1 MEYPMNAPTNTP
13 PLPFELTEQQAEIR
27 DAIRRIM
34 TDFGDEYWLETDRT
48 GNYPHEFRKAIAA
61 GGWLGICMPEDV
73 GGSALGISDAAVMME
88 AVANSAGAQTA
99 ASSVH
104 LNIFGPNVLVK
115 YGNDDQRQTF
125 LPPII
130 SGDLM
135 TSFGVT
141 EPDAGLDTTQIKTFA
156 RKDGDDYVISGRKIW
171 NSCAQQADR
180 ILLLT
185 RTAEPAGGGKR
196 AEGMTLFFCELDK
209 SQVEVR
215 EIPKMGRHAVNSNM
229 LFFDDY
235 RVPARDVVGQVGRGF
250 YQLLDGLNPER
261 ILIAS
266 ETVGIGRQAIDRA
279 ARYARERV
287 VFGRPIGQNQSI
299 QHPLAQSWME
309 LEAAWLA
316 VVRAGALYDAGRPC
330 GAEANMAKYLGAEAG
345 FTACERAVLTHGG
358 MGYAQEYHVERLFRE
373 VQIGRIAPISQQL
386 ISCFIAER
394 VLDLPKSY

>member
-1 MEYPMNAPTNTP
+1 M
-13 PLPFELTEQQAEIR
+13 PFEETVQQLEIR
-27 DAIRRIM
+27 AAIQKVM
-34 TDFGDEYWLETDRT
+34 AGFDDDYWLESDQT
-48 GNYPHEFRKAIAA
+48 GQFPHDFRKAIAA

-99 ASSVH
+99 ASAIH
-104 LNIFGPNVLVK
+104 LNIFGPHVLVK
-115 YGNDDQRQTF
+115 YGTDEQRQTF

-141 EPDAGLDTTQIKTFA
+141 EPDAGLDTTQIRTFA
-156 RKDGDDYVISGRKIW
+156 RRDGDDYVISGRKIW
-171 NSCAQQADR
+171 NTMAQQAGR
-180 ILLLT
+180 VLLLT
-185 RTAEPAGGGKR
+185 RTSEATTGGKR
-196 AEGMTLFFCELDK
+196 AAGMTLFFCELDRTK
-209 SQVEVR
+209 IEVR

-235 RVPARDVVGQVGRGF
+235 RVPARDVVGEVGRGF

-261 ILIAS
+261 ILLAA
-266 ETVGIGRQAIDRA
+266 ETVGIGRQALSRA
-279 ARYARERV
+279 TQYAKDRV

-299 QHPLAQSWME
+299 QHPLAHSWME
-309 LEAAWLA
+309 LEAAWFA
-316 VVRAGALYDAGRPC
+316 MQRAAGLYDAGRPC

-345 FTACERAVLTHGG
+345 FKACERAVLTHGG

-373 VQIGRIAPISQQL
+373 VQIGRLAPISQQL

-394 VLDLPKSY
+394 VLGLPKSY